1 MKKVMIFGA
10 SGSIGEQ
17 TLDVLSIHQDKFE
30 LVAFS
35 VGQKIE
41 MVSKILRRHPKV
53 THVCIKHK
61 EYVSVLKKQYP
72 HIIFFS
78 GDEGLLKLIKHVEV
92 DLVVNALVGFVG
104 FRPTITA
111 LKKGLTLCLANKESL
126 VIGGEIINNL
136 LLKGYGK
143 LYPIDSE
150 HVALAKC
157 LNKVKEENVKRL
169 ILTASGGA
177 FRKHTY
183 DQLKNVKAKDALKH
197 PTWQMGAKITIDSA
211 TMMNKGFEIIEA
223 YYLFNYPLDKIDILM
238 HDESHVHSL
247 VQLKDDSY
255 IADVS
260 KPNMRDPITYALF
273 EGQVK
278 YQLTKVANLKQF
290 KEYHFGEFD
299 KNKYPCVGLAKKAL
313 QMGGTAPAIINA
325 ANEMAVYAFLDNK
338 IAFLDIAQ
346 IIKKRLNQTKIRK
359 QTIRNV
365 LNADAK
371 TRAYLRKRI
380 R

>member
-1 MKKVMIFGA
+1 MKKVLVFGA

-17 TLDVLSIHQDKFE
+17 TLDVLSTHQDKFE

-35 VGQKIE
+35 VGNKIE
-41 MVSKILRRHPKV
+41 TVSKILRHHPKV
-53 THVCIKHK
+53 SHVCVQHK
-61 EYVSVLKKQYP
+61 EYLTVLKKQYP
-72 HIIFFS
+72 HITFYS
-78 GDEGLLKLIKHVEV
+78 GDHGLLKLIKHADV

-104 FRPTITA
+104 FKPTIAT

-136 LLKGYGK
+136 LKKGCGK
-143 LYPIDSE
+143 LFPIDSE

-157 LNKVKEENVKRL
+157 LNKTSAENVKRL

-183 DQLKNVKAKDALKH
+183 EQLKSVKAKDALKH

-238 HDESHVHSL
+238 HDESHVHAL
-247 VQLKDDSY
+247 VQLENDTY
-255 IADVS
+255 LADVS
-260 KPNMRDPITYALF
+260 KPDMRDPITYALF
-273 EGQVK
+273 EGKLNYQV
-278 YQLTKVANLKQF
+278 TKVANLKQF
-290 KEYHFGEFD
+290 KDYHFGEFD
-299 KNKYPCVGLAKKAL
+299 QHKYPCVGLAKKAL
-313 QMGGTAPAIINA
+313 QIGGTAPAIVNA
-325 ANEMAVYAFLDNK
+325 ANEIAVYAFLDNK

-346 IIKKRLNQTKIRK
+346 IIKEQLKQSKIRK

-365 LNADAK
+365 LRADAK
-371 TRAYLRKRI
+371 TRANLRKKI